1 MVSERAVAE
10 SAPARGAR
18 KAIAGNAATALP
30 AGGQPPGR
38 RRGARRWPPPTRGY
52 RVFQVI
58 NAIILAL
65 VVVAVLFPFLNVL
78 AQSFSSERY
87 INAGQVS
94 LWPRGLNL
102 TTYEHV
108 MSDPLFWN
116 NYRNTVLYTV
126 TATAV
131 AMAVTTCYAYVLS
144 KPHLRGRKVLI
155 GIAVFTM
162 FFNGG
167 IIPNYVLVSSLH
179 MRDTVWAIALPNAIN
194 VFNLLVMKSFF
205 ENMPPELEEAA
216 AVDGMDTYRIL
227 WRIVLPLSKAVL
239 ATMTLFYA
247 VMFWNSWF
255 AAFLY
260 MDNQGLFT
268 VTVYLRNVVDSVTSV
283 ANIQQSGATQVQ
295 IAANIQAV
303 TVVLV
308 AVPVLFIYP
317 FIQRY
322 FVSGVTLGAVKG

>member
-1 MVSERAVAE
+1 MVSEPAVTQGT
-10 SAPARGAR
+10 SAPHPGRPAKRPL
-18 KAIAGNAATALP
+18 AGPERRPP
-30 AGGQPPGR
+30 AGR
-38 RRGARRWPPPTRGY
+38 RPVRPWPPQGRGY
-52 RVFQVI
+52 QAFRVF
-58 NAIILAL
+58 NAIILFL
-65 VVVAVLFPFLNVL
+65 VVAAVLYPFLNVL

-87 INAGQVS
+87 IDAGQVN
-94 LWPRGLNL
+94 LWPRGWSV
-102 TTYEHV
+102 TTYDHV
-108 MSDPLFWN
+108 MSDPQFWS
-116 NYRNTVLYTV
+116 NYRNTVFYTV
-126 TATAV
+126 VATAV
-131 AMAVTTCYAYVLS
+131 AMAVTTTYAYVLS
-144 KPHLRGRKVLI
+144 KKHLRGRTVLI
-155 GIAVFTM
+155 GIAIVTM

-167 IIPNYVLVSSLH
+167 IIPNYVLVSYLH

-205 ENMPPELEEAA
+205 ENMPSELEEAA

-227 WRIVLPLSKAVL
+227 WRIVLPLSKAVI

-255 AAFLY
+255 SAFLY

-268 VTVYLRNVVDSVTSV
+268 VTVYLRNIVDSVTSV
-283 ANIQQSGATQVQ
+283 ANDQMSAGTQVQ

-308 AVPVLFIYP
+308 AVPILFVYP

-322 FVSGVTLGAVKG
+322 FVSGVMLGAVKG